1 MSFDGK
7 LLPDVVLDKG
17 NNEITV
23 KLKDKENTFRLVFDQ
38 PVNLELNTDSYT
50 ALMGNIKIPAG
61 GKANFTQSQYYFLQS
76 KEDKIKKPSSDF
88 TAQLKLN
95 EKRWNNYLQQYFSH
109 TSRLDEKKQNLL

>member
-76 KEDKIKKPSSDF
+76 KEDKIKSLVQIL
-88 TAQLKLN
+88 QL
-95 EKRWNNYLQQYFSH
+95 S
-109 TSRLDEKKQNLL
+109 